1 MSVDDAEYRTVLEA
15 IRQRARD
22 GKAYVT
28 TSHIKTATGM
38 DGRTVGRAMK
48 EIAAGGNLEYWGGS
62 SQSTYRITLER
73 EVPA

>member
-1 MSVDDAEYRTVLEA
+1 MSVDDHEYEAVLEA
-15 IRQRARD
+15 IRQRDRD

-38 DGRTVGRAMK
+38 DGRVVGRAMK
-48 EIAAGGNLEYWGGS
+48 AIAEAGHLEYWGGS

-73 EVPA
+73 GVVA